1 METEVLEKR
10 KTSSDLGVKDI
21 GFALTTEEKEA
32 SNQREN
38 FAELI
43 KEAQEIGSEL
53 CKKGLIAPYDP
64 IR

>member
-21 GFALTTEEKEA
+21 GFAFTTEEKEA

-53 CKKGLIAPYDP
+53 YKKGLIAPYDP

>member
-21 GFALTTEEKEA
+21 DLALTTEEKEA

-53 CKKGLIAPYDP
+53 YKKGLIAPYDP

>member
-32 SNQREN
+32 SNQKES
-38 FAELI
+38 FVDLI

-53 CKKGLIAPYDP
+53 YKKGLIAPYDP